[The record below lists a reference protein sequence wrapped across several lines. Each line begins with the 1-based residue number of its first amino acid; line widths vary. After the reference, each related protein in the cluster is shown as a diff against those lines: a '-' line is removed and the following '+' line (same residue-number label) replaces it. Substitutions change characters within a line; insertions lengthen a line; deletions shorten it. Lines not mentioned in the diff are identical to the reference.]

1 LGRNP
6 VDNFRIADRPEVI
19 AWRPENAECGLLP
32 KLAEFR
38 KKHHPTSAP
47 RPAIIG
53 TTDIFT
59 DLVELHQK
67 QRRFLKEIA
76 RKDN

>member
-1 LGRNP
+1 M
-6 VDNFRIADRPEVI
+6 
-19 AWRPENAECGLLP
+19 
-32 KLAEFR
+32 
-38 KKHHPTSAP
+38 HHPTSAP